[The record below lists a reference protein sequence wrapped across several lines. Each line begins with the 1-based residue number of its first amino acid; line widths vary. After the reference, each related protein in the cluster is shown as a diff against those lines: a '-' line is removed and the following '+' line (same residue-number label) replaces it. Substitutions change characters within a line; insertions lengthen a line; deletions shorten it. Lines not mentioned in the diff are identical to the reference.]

1 MVVHDDAHAHLPR
14 RAKVPRL
21 VLLKTYEEIY
31 HDEYRLEREAN
42 NVFASKEIAPC
53 KGSFH
58 WFDEKNGRIGTLI
71 FEYAEHGTL
80 LDLYLQSHPP
90 YLPEDIKAFW
100 EGITGPAKGLH
111 TIHKQVGYQ
120 DGLHHDMK
128 PSNILVFSKEYI
140 DSKLVYD
147 FKIGDFGASY
157 LIPTN
162 VTLEAIN
169 RGTTRTYAPPEIY
182 LGDSVKYIVGP
193 TLDMWSIGCII
204 IEAAV
209 WLTFNERGRQDFRNK
224 RIEEI
229 SKLPD
234 LRNLGY
240 GDCFH
245 DGSVALKC
253 VTEYVNLMKL
263 HGRPSDKITPEIV
276 NLATENLLVEEDS
289 RINSLNLHSRLRAI
303 LNDKRSSE
311 KLDPT
316 HSLEAYQTKSPS
328 IVGSGMP
335 QQILTG
341 QPLRSEPGEMAPFEM
356 SGDEKISKVS
366 TPGPSS
372 TQPVGP
378 GKLIES
384 NPSSADEA
392 EVYIDQLS
400 SWIKS
405 KKTQWHNDE
414 LPGWKLA
421 QGQLKGRDFVSLEPF
436 QHSTYQVEE
445 QNDTNWRTKIILI
458 DNSKSMQK
466 YREEVLRWVS
476 ELGYLVKELDPDGG
490 EIRCTSDHTKVVKF
504 KRSTD
509 AKRFVS
515 EKFADGKGAPCN
527 MENALLGVVDSI
539 REPQSTV
546 SSRLSFITRSGSGP
560 KKTTVLVFTDGVW
573 DSSLKNGLIG
583 VDKSIESLI
592 KHMKDSGIGRPN
604 ISIQFLRFG
613 SEPVGIKRLE
623 FLDDKLG
630 EKHEFDI
637 VDHKPV
643 TACIWKILNGA
654 VFRGTD

>member
-1 MVVHDDAHAHLPR
+1 MVVHDGAHAHLPR

-31 HDEYRLEREAN
+31 HNEYHLERKAN

-90 YLPEDIKAFW
+90 YLPEDIKSFW
-100 EGITGPAKGLH
+100 EGIAGPAKGLH

-128 PSNILVFSKEYI
+128 PSNILVFSREYV

-182 LGDSVKYIVGP
+182 LGDSVKYYVGP

-209 WLTFNERGRQDFRNK
+209 WVTFGERGRQDFRNK

-229 SKLPD
+229 SKLPE
-234 LRNLGY
+234 LKNLGY

-245 DGSVALKC
+245 NGSVALNC

-263 HGRPSDKITPEIV
+263 HGRPSDKLTPEIV

-289 RINSLNLHSRLRAI
+289 RINSLNLHSRLRVI

-316 HSLEAYQTKSPS
+316 HSLEAYQVKSPS
-328 IVGSGMP
+328 TVRSEMP

-341 QPLRSEPGEMAPFEM
+341 QPLRSDPGEMSPFEM
-356 SGDEKISKVS
+356 SGNENMSRVRNTLS
-366 TPGPSS
+366 APGPDS

-378 GKLIES
+378 GKLTES
-384 NPSSADEA
+384 NSSSADET

-400 SWIKS
+400 SWRKS
-405 KKTQWHNDE
+405 KKSQWHNYE

-436 QHSTYQVEE
+436 QHSIYKVEE
-445 QNDTNWRTKIILI
+445 QNDTNWKTKIFLI
-458 DNSKSMQK
+458 DNSNSMQE
-466 YREEVLRWVS
+466 YREEVLRWVL

-490 EIRCTSDHTKVVKF
+490 EVRCTSDHTKVVKF
-504 KRSTD
+504 KKSSD

-515 EKFADGKGAPCN
+515 ETFADGKGAPCN
-527 MENALLGVVDSI
+527 MESALLAVADSI
-539 REPQSTV
+539 REPPSTV
-546 SSRLSFITRSGSGP
+546 SSRLLSITRPGSGP
-560 KKTTVLVFTDGVW
+560 KKTSVLVFTDGVW
-573 DSSLKNGLIG
+573 DSSLGNLENDLLGA
-583 VDKSIESLI
+583 DESIESLI
-592 KHMKDSGIGRPN
+592 KHMKDSSIGRPN
-604 ISIQFLRFG
+604 VSIQFLRFG
-613 SEPVGIKRLE
+613 SDPVGIRRLKS
-623 FLDDKLG
+623 LDDDLGKKHKL
-630 EKHEFDI
+630 
-637 VDHKPV
+637 
-643 TACIWKILNGA
+643 
-654 VFRGTD
+654 